1 MKAITMSPK
10 KQKFYYDAIC
20 SVYPDATGIHT
31 PRLLGSLNNVLM
43 AETGSGERVFKFSDK
58 DLVIKNAKVSYLYN
72 KYQIPVPQITPQYY
86 KDLCFEDYE
95 KISGTTL
102 YEAIKDGIGADQVKS
117 VYRQVVDL
125 LYKMEKIHPDALGNG
140 NMHAAHTIAAKHT
153 IKTHGLLIGQM
164 VWATVYLAN
173 NNSRDKFS
181 KGIYHFDLSPKN
193 ILISD
198 DGQLK
203 ALLDMDSVGICSFPF
218 AFGMLAARYQ
228 QYGMDIT
235 DLFKYYNTLND
246 EGLDYDAIKRIA
258 KIRSLLFQKH
268 K

>member
-1 MKAITMSPK
+1 MKANIMNQK
-10 KQKFYYDAIC
+10 KQNLYYDAIY
-20 SVYPDATGIHT
+20 SVYPDATDIHT
-31 PRLLGSLNNVLM
+31 PRLSGSLNNVLM
-43 AETGSGERVFKFSDK
+43 ANTGSGERVFKFSDE

-72 KYQIPVPQITPQYY
+72 RYQIPAPRIIPQDY
-86 KDLCFEDYE
+86 KKLYFEDYE
-95 KISGTTL
+95 KISGITL

-125 LYKMEKIHPDALGNG
+125 LYKMEKVQPEMLKNG

-153 IKTHGLLIGQM
+153 IKTHGLLIGQL
-164 VWATVYLAN
+164 VWMAVYLAN
-173 NNSRDKFS
+173 NNGRDKFN

-193 ILISD
+193 ILISN
-198 DGQLK
+198 DGKLK
-203 ALLDMDSVGICSFPF
+203 ALLDMDSVGICSLSF

-235 DLFKYYNTLND
+235 DLFKYYNTLSAD
-246 EGLDYDAIKRIA
+246 GLDYDAIKRIA
-258 KIRSLLFQKH
+258 KIRSLLFQRH